1 MDIPTTCTNTSC
13 YSKAICVMGYKKD
26 ERIKFARYVY
36 FDTKG
41 ENKCSNFIKKRYN
54 Y

>member
-13 YSKAICVMGYKKD
+13 YSKTICVLGYKDK
-26 ERIKFARYVY
+26 RTKIARYVY
-36 FDTKG
+36 FNTRG
-41 ENKCSNFIKKRYN
+41 ENKCLNFIKKRYD